1 MSHSTNQQQKSDFTS
16 LCPFHLILDLTV
28 LNQNGKASIQ
38 VNLSVYCFVV
48 FFIENNNELTIQAT
62 AGPELGP
69 IQEWQFKSHP

>member
-1 MSHSTNQQQKSDFTS
+1 
-16 LCPFHLILDLTV
+16 
-28 LNQNGKASIQ
+28 
-38 VNLSVYCFVV
+38 VNLSLYCFVV